1 MQAPWQEGSSG
12 HQTSALSSGLTDDA
26 NVHLERRS
34 QDIPSGTP
42 HQSVSYAP
50 EPRSIGQVVLV
61 GGGTKASVI
70 QSLVQDLT
78 GVQAVKGID
87 PEAVVAFGCATYA
100 GMLMGDVHGCEM
112 VDGSFAVDSHSRV
125 TGF

>member
-1 MQAPWQEGSSG
+1 MPGNSASDAFRG
-12 HQTSALSSGLTDDA
+12 HRQ
-26 NVHLERRS
+26 
-34 QDIPSGTP
+34 P
-42 HQSVSYAP
+42 VSYTP
-50 EPRSIGQVVLV
+50 EPRAIGQVVLV

-70 QSLVQDLT
+70 RSFVKGLT
-78 GVQAVKGID
+78 GVEAIKGID
-87 PEAVVAFGCATYA
+87 PEAVVAFGCAMYA